1 MPKPPST
8 SKAATPDNPPAP
20 ETPAAT
26 TTSTITATLESPPP
40 ARASKPRNP
49 LFQAPQSSPGPATGS
64 LAADAVVSPNPSAP
78 AAPPARPASVPSTA
92 PSSPSSA
99 DAPRTEIKKPV
110 KAEIKKFL
118 TQAVNVGTKTVHR
131 AATFG
136 NDVERNAGLW
146 IATAEEAEAIA
157 DPAAALVFD
166 HVPPQLLQSAVIHGA
181 RLLFAIV
188 DYVNSHLDTKLALR
202 RVSPSSQ
209 NLQVQPQPDVTGEM
223 TRAQ

>member
-1 MPKPPST
+1 M
-8 SKAATPDNPPAP
+8 
-20 ETPAAT
+20 
-26 TTSTITATLESPPP
+26 
-40 ARASKPRNP
+40 
-49 LFQAPQSSPGPATGS
+49 
-64 LAADAVVSPNPSAP
+64 
-78 AAPPARPASVPSTA
+78 SVPSTA

-99 DAPRTEIKKPV
+99 EPARTEIKKPV

-136 NDVERNAGLW
+136 NDIERDAGLW

-181 RLLFAIV
+181 RLLFALV

-202 RVSPSSQ
+202 RASPRTQ
-209 NLQVQPQPDVTGEM
+209 NPQVQPQNDVTGEM
-223 TRAQ
+223 NRA